1 MRCNSSP
8 GKISHL
14 HLSFSN
20 SKSQSKNEINKPKEI
35 NIQNIKQIGNY
46 IIGCELGSGAFG
58 KVVLATHILTNEKV
72 AIKILDKI
80 ILSETPEDLELV
92 YQEIS
97 ILKIVKHKNIAQLYE
112 ILETPKHIFIIIE
125 YCEGKDLMDY
135 ILTKS
140 KLTEIE
146 SLKIFQQLINTLLY
160 LHSQNITHRDIKI
173 DNMLLDK
180 NKNLKLVDFG
190 LSTYYSDDK
199 LLNQPCGTV
208 VYAAPEVL
216 EGKEYHGM
224 LADVWSSGIVLY
236 GMLSGFLPFCDN
248 DDEINKKNVLKGK
261 IEIPNFFP
269 PLVIDLLSHMLQENP
284 IKRFT
289 LQDIRDHPWFNLR
302 KFNMIPGIVIGYNK
316 IPVDDDVLNECLK
329 FGFNKDKLKDSIV
342 NNKFNNGTAVYY
354 LLVKKKVKNG
364 KSSVSDLCSKE
375 FIDFV
380 LNEKNVVFYN
390 EKKNYKYDYDI
401 DDKNYDYFNNKED
414 NVCSEGI
421 KFCNDGSNV
430 INKENNIVN
439 SRNNNSNIKDD
450 KFEIEILSFEKEN
463 IQINGNKINKNEG
476 KKVEK
481 ILNQNLLKT
490 TKESSNNSINNN
502 SINKNSNHIK
512 TEKIPHKK
520 FINRKAFIN
529 KSIEKDK
536 KSKLIKEISKE
547 EKQKNIQNL
556 SMNETIEEQLYKKKK
571 KDVITK
577 LKKSQGVII
586 QTKIKNLLSQKIDEI
601 KYQTTR
607 TKKNKNYNL
616 SKSIDSSK
624 KLYDEENELNEK
636 NKAITKRKNNYM
648 NTSIDNNT
656 PKKIGIKKN
665 SVLNSS
671 IKNSQSHNNKKNEN
685 KEKTDITR
693 NQIKKVLSRTIS
705 NNSNINN
712 NNDTNNINSNS
723 KNILTSYRNYRNDKT
738 NFSKLNL
745 SIQFDKIAKNIKI
758 KRNVLKFEKNKYKKY
773 NKYISFSSISTINQN
788 TSSKTKNKSKE
799 RNNLSRSI
807 SEKSNLQMRIK
818 YEEKIRKNN
827 KILNR
832 SVCGLINK
840 KYEVILNK
848 SLREDIRNKS
858 LDKKINLKKELLI
871 PKDKQIKKIIHLN
884 YYTDRN
890 NKSNNKYN
898 MESSVIC
905 YRKKSPYEIRDL
917 SDSPKHNNLLNEKTR
932 KRKIPWK
939 IKKDGIDKNLEYDA
953 IYHKY
958 IQKLTKPKYK
968 KNKINQSKI
977 PLNQTNIRI
986 KPIYHNN
993 DLNISINKISNT
1005 NFEKYNISVKN
1016 NNNKNERKKSIRIRN
1031 KDFIKGKNHISLS
1044 SNISANSSNSTYD
1057 IGMIYLSIYNGPIDI
1072 SCIYS
1077 KDNSFSNCIKFI
1089 TEKLKKNN
1097 IYFNNSKQNKFSCL
1111 KNGKHFEIE
1120 IYKLSSCIQGINPFY
1135 YKFKSKQF
1143 PNDNKLFYT
1152 LFSNN

>member
-20 SKSQSKNEINKPKEI
+20 SKSQSKNNINKQKEI
-35 NIQNIKQIGNY
+35 NIQSIKQIGNY
-46 IIGCELGSGAFG
+46 ILGSELGSGAFG

-146 SLKIFQQLINTLLY
+146 SLKLFQQLINTLLY

-329 FGFNKDKLKDSIV
+329 FGFNKDKVKESIV
-342 NNKFNNGTAVYY
+342 NNKFNNSTAVYY
-354 LLVKKKVKNG
+354 LLVKKKVNLG
-364 KSSVSDLCSKE
+364 KCSVSDLCSKE

-390 EKKNYKYDYDI
+390 EKNNCNYDVE
-401 DDKNYDYFNNKED
+401 DKNDDNFNNRDE
-414 NVCSEGI
+414 NVYSEENKI
-421 KFCNDGSNV
+421 CNNENKV
-430 INKENNIVN
+430 INKENNVGN
-439 SRNNNSNIKDD
+439 SRNNNNNVKDD

-463 IQINGNKINKNEG
+463 IQINGNNINKNEG
-476 KKVEK
+476 KKDEK

-502 SINKNSNHIK
+502 SINKNTNHIK

-520 FINRKAFIN
+520 FINKKAFIN

-536 KSKLIKEISKE
+536 KSKLNKEICKE
-547 EKQKNIQNL
+547 EKQNVKNIQNL

-577 LKKSQGVII
+577 LKKTQGVII

-601 KYQTTR
+601 KYQTSR
-607 TKKNKNYNL
+607 SKKNKNYNL

-636 NKAITKRKNNYM
+636 NRAISKRKNNNNYM

-671 IKNSQSHNNKKNEN
+671 IKNSQSHNNKKNN
-685 KEKTDITR
+685 KEKSDTTR

-705 NNSNINN
+705 NNSNINY
-712 NNDTNNINSNS
+712 NNDTHNINSNS
-723 KNILTSYRNYRNDKT
+723 KNILTSYRNHKNDKT
-738 NFSKLNL
+738 TFSKLNL
-745 SIQFDKIAKNIKI
+745 SVQFDKIAKNIKI
-758 KRNVLKFEKNKYKKY
+758 KRNVLKFEKNKNKKY

-788 TSSKTKNKSKE
+788 SNSKRKNISKE
-799 RNNLSRSI
+799 KSNLSRSI
-807 SEKSNLQMRIK
+807 SEKSNLKMRIK
-818 YEEKIRKNN
+818 YEEKIRRNN

-871 PKDKQIKKIIHLN
+871 PKDKQIRKIMHLN
-884 YYTDRN
+884 YFTDRN
-890 NKSNNKYN
+890 NKSNQKYN
-898 MESSVIC
+898 IESSVIC
-905 YRKKSPYEIRDL
+905 YRKKSPFEIRDL

-939 IKKDGIDKNLEYDA
+939 IKKDGIDKNLEYDI

-958 IQKLTKPKYK
+958 IKKLAKPK

-977 PLNQTNIRI
+977 PLNQSNITI

-993 DLNISINKISNT
+993 DLNISINKITNT
-1005 NFEKYNISVKN
+1005 NFEKYNISVRN

-1031 KDFIKGKNHISLS
+1031 KNFIKGKNHISLS
-1044 SNISANSSNSTYD
+1044 SNISVNSSNSTYD
-1057 IGMIYLSIYNGPIDI
+1057 IGMIYLTIYNGPIDI

-1077 KDNSFSNCIKFI
+1077 KDNSFINCIKFI

-1097 IYFNNSKQNKFSCL
+1097 IYFNMTKQNKFSCL

-1120 IYKLSSCIQGINPFY
+1120 IYKLCSCVQGINPFY

-1143 PNDNKLFYT
+1143 PNDYK
-1152 LFSNN
+1152 LFSNIFLNN

>member
-1 MRCNSSP
+1 
-8 GKISHL
+8 
-14 HLSFSN
+14 
-20 SKSQSKNEINKPKEI
+20 
-35 NIQNIKQIGNY
+35 
-46 IIGCELGSGAFG
+46 
-58 KVVLATHILTNEKV
+58 
-72 AIKILDKI
+72 
-80 ILSETPEDLELV
+80 
-92 YQEIS
+92 
-97 ILKIVKHKNIAQLYE
+97 
-112 ILETPKHIFIIIE
+112 
-125 YCEGKDLMDY
+125 MDY

-316 IPVDDDVLNECLK
+316 IPVDEEILNECLK
-329 FGFNKDKLKDSIV
+329 FGFNKENVRNSIV

-354 LLVKKKVKNG
+354 LLVKKKVNKG
-364 KSSVSDLCSKE
+364 KCSVSDLCCKE

-390 EKKNYKYDYDI
+390 QRKYKFENEFDGRNNDCCNRK
-401 DDKNYDYFNNKED
+401 DDNHYFEERKFYCDGNNKINKED
-414 NVCSEGI
+414 NC
-421 KFCNDGSNV
+421 
-430 INKENNIVN
+430 N
-439 SRNNNSNIKDD
+439 SRNNNSNMKDD
-450 KFEIEILSFEKEN
+450 KIEIEILSFEKEN

-520 FINRKAFIN
+520 FINKKAFIN

-536 KSKLIKEISKE
+536 KSKINKEILKD
-547 EKQKNIQNL
+547 EKQNLKNIQNL
-556 SMNETIEEQLYKKKK
+556 SMNETIEEQLYKKNK
-571 KDVITK
+571 KDIITK
-577 LKKSQGVII
+577 LKKNQGVII
-586 QTKIKNLLSQKIDEI
+586 QTKIKNLLSQKIDEL
-601 KYQTTR
+601 KYQTSR
-607 TKKNKNYNL
+607 SKKNKKYNL
-616 SKSIDSSK
+616 SKSIDLTK
-624 KLYDEENELNEK
+624 KSYNEDNEINEK
-636 NKAITKRKNNYM
+636 KKSISKRKNDYM

-656 PKKIGIKKN
+656 PKKLGIKKN

-671 IKNSQSHNNKKNEN
+671 IKNSQSHNNKKNNN
-685 KEKTDITR
+685 KEKSDVTR

-705 NNSNINN
+705 NNSNINY
-712 NNDTNNINSNS
+712 NNDTLKNNSNS
-723 KNILTSYRNYRNDKT
+723 KNILTSYRNHKNINND
-738 NFSKLNL
+738 FSKLNL

-758 KRNVLKFEKNKYKKY
+758 KRNVLKFEKDKNKKY

-788 TSSKTKNKSKE
+788 SSSKRKNKSKGK
-799 RNNLSRSI
+799 NDLSRSI

-832 SVCGLINK
+832 SICNLINK

-871 PKDKQIKKIIHLN
+871 PKDKQIRKLIHLN

-890 NKSNNKYN
+890 NKSNLKYN

-932 KRKIPWK
+932 KKKIPWK
-939 IKKDGIDKNLEYDA
+939 IKKEGIDKNLEYET

-958 IQKLTKPKYK
+958 LKKLTKPK
-968 KNKINQSKI
+968 KNKINQSKVPI
-977 PLNQTNIRI
+977 NQTNITI
-986 KPIYHNN
+986 KPIYQNN

-1005 NFEKYNISVKN
+1005 NFEKYNMSVKN
-1016 NNNKNERKKSIRIRN
+1016 NINKNERKKSIRIRN

-1044 SNISANSSNSTYD
+1044 SNISVNSSNSTYD
-1057 IGMIYLSIYNGPIDI
+1057 IGMINLTIYNGPIDI

-1097 IYFNNSKQNKFSCL
+1097 IYFNNTKQNKFSCL
-1111 KNGKHFEIE
+1111 KNGKHFDIE
-1120 IYKLSSCIQGINPFY
+1120 IYKLSSCSQGINLFY